1 MRKTRPETDVSK
13 YAAPTLFVF
22 QFTED
27 VLTSSGEVT
36 WSWSESFE
44 QSRENTWQ
52 GVEG

>member
-13 YAAPTLFVF
+13 YVEPTLLVF
-22 QFTED
+22 HCTND

-36 WSWSESFE
+36 WCWSKDFE